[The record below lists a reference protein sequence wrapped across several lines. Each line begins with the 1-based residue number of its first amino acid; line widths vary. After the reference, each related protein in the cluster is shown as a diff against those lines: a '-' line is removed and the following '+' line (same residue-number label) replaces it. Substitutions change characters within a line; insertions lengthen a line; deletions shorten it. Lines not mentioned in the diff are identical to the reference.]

1 MSVLLG
7 FVELSRLKN
16 CGTALGGSWGCGSC
30 HGFSVVWLLPVKAL
44 GGLALS
50 LRSLIDQPVKEE
62 LKLSG

>member
-1 MSVLLG
+1 M
-7 FVELSRLKN
+7 
-16 CGTALGGSWGCGSC
+16 
-30 HGFSVVWLLPVKAL
+30 VWLLPVKAL

>member
-1 MSVLLG
+1 
-7 FVELSRLKN
+7 
-16 CGTALGGSWGCGSC
+16 
-30 HGFSVVWLLPVKAL
+30 VVWLLKAL